1 MRYALSRRSFVTA
14 LGTLGGLA
22 GLDLSTAWARPIL
35 FSRVTDPSVANAID
49 LSIRNVARDGLNNFF
64 PTPFEVQLLAE
75 RADLREAVFDNAC
88 TRLVAQELRES
99 DFSQLHL
106 IEFPKRQYG
115 NRRICAI
122 MEPIDSI
129 VYLGLVLMAAE
140 AIERNRIHVR
150 ERVVHSFRYRP
161 ARMSGRLFDSR
172 FSYVTF
178 LKDAR
183 RRRGV
188 SDFLVNC
195 DIADFF
201 GSVSP
206 ESVDRALA
214 DAGVAQSTNDHI
226 VSLLRL
232 WSKGGAKGLPVGPNA
247 SKILAEAVLCRTDRL
262 LQAQGVEFVRYVDD
276 FKLIAPDRATAESH
290 AQILAAVLD
299 ENGLKLNADK
309 TEFVEPMQIASKP
322 LPRFAANYERD
333 APPRQFK
340 IPTPKE
346 IKRLRKRTSYRPNP
360 DYFLAGDLLP
370 VRKARRAIRMAI
382 CTAQSDF
389 LRALPAILERY
400 PEFSR
405 YVSLGLVYATD
416 LIPVRVR
423 RDLSRYAASAILND
437 GTPRFAKLDY
447 LRLMGEP
454 GFVQRSALLRY
465 ARTADAQS
473 PEFRAAVDALR
484 KSGGIP
490 ANLISRYHAS
500 DRWGRRALALHST
513 RPRRVDD
520 SDPFLSILV

>member
-1 MRYALSRRSFVTA
+1 
-14 LGTLGGLA
+14 
-22 GLDLSTAWARPIL
+22 
-35 FSRVTDPSVANAID
+35 
-49 LSIRNVARDGLNNFF
+49 
-64 PTPFEVQLLAE
+64 
-75 RADLREAVFDNAC
+75 
-88 TRLVAQELRES
+88 LVAPEFRES
-99 DFSQLHL
+99 DFSQLQL
-106 IEFPKRQYG
+106 VEFPKRQYG
-115 NRRICAI
+115 SRRICAI
-122 MEPIDSI
+122 MEPTDSI

-161 ARMSGRLFDSR
+161 ACMSGRLFDSR

-188 SDFLVNC
+188 SDFQVNC

-206 ESVDRALA
+206 ESVGRALS

-226 VSLLRL
+226 VSLLQL
-232 WSKGGAKGLPVGPNA
+232 WSRRAKGLPVGPNA
-247 SKILAEAVLCRTDRL
+247 SKILAEAVLCRVDRL
-262 LQAQGVEFVRYVDD
+262 LLAQGVEYVRYVDD
-276 FKLIAPDRATAESH
+276 FKLIAPDRGTAERD
-290 AQILAAVLD
+290 AQILAAVLE
-299 ENGLKLNADK
+299 ENGFTLNADK
-309 TEFVEPMQIASKP
+309 TEYVEPTQAVSKP
-322 LPRFAANYERD
+322 LIRLAANYERD

-346 IKRLRKRTSYRPNP
+346 LKRFRKRTNYRPNP

-370 VRKARRAIRMAI
+370 VRKARRAMRMAI
-382 CTAQSDF
+382 CTGQSDF
-389 LRALPAILERY
+389 LRALPAILDQY

-405 YVSLGLVYATD
+405 YVTLGLVFATD
-416 LIPVRVR
+416 LIPVRLR
-423 RDLSRYAASAILND
+423 RDLSRYAASAVLDD

-447 LRLMGEP
+447 LRLMGER
-454 GFVQRSALLRY
+454 GFVRRSALLRY

-490 ANLISRYHAS
+490 AYLFSRYHAS

-520 SDPFLSILV
+520 SDPFLSTPV